1 MDPRFDRL
9 EVGLENGII
18 GRTSEKVSVCTSEI
32 LSISSLCITPGTP
45 HLMGTW
51 NGREAQVFRTC
62 PHLMGPSDGDGDMK
76 GFYENDSP

>member
-18 GRTSEKVSVCTSEI
+18 GRTSEKVSVGTSEI

-45 HLMGTW
+45 HLMGI
-51 NGREAQVFRTC
+51 
-62 PHLMGPSDGDGDMK
+62 SDGDM
-76 GFYENDSP
+76 E

>member
-45 HLMGTW
+45 HLMGI
-51 NGREAQVFRTC
+51 
-62 PHLMGPSDGDGDMK
+62 SDGDMEWEGSVSLQNM
-76 GFYENDSP
+76 SPSNGAIRWGHERIL